1 MTETPD
7 RLSRFLREPRRN
19 GPPRRIFFL
28 RQGFF
33 LEEECL
39 RAFRALGF
47 CVQEF
52 QVGESWDS
60 ALASRLLTDLV
71 EFLPDFL
78 FSINHIGFDKSGWL
92 TSILRKSRLPAAT
105 WYVDNPD
112 FIIRAYPEN
121 VSDWVA
127 VFVWDQHYVAGLEA
141 MGFPHVTYLPLAAD
155 TRLFRP
161 YRHPPVDRFGSHS
174 IAFVGATWTKRLSQ
188 QLACYTGQA
197 ATLAYLEAAALSFQ
211 WSPNYRAR
219 DDLAEIFPGFIDL
232 PVSEQVDLEA
242 AVLWQASQWDR
253 VERVGAL
260 CQAGLKVFG
269 DAAWADY
276 LPDPTVYG
284 GPLSYHRELPAFYQ
298 CAAVNLNL
306 TSLQMKN
313 GLNQRI
319 FDAPAAGAFLLT
331 DDKEALWELFSPE
344 EVVTFRTI
352 GEAQEKMAYYL
363 KYPETRRRVANRARE
378 RVLSQHTYGHRVQV
392 IARQLT
398 ETFFS

>member
-1 MTETPD
+1 MTEAPE
-7 RLSRFLREPRRN
+7 RLSRFLRERRQN

-39 RAFRALGF
+39 RAFRALGL

-52 QVGESWDS
+52 QVAEAWDS
-60 ALASRLLTDLV
+60 ALASRLLTGLT

-92 TSILRKSRLPAAT
+92 TSILREARLPAAT

-121 VSDWVA
+121 VSEWVS
-127 VFVWDQHYVAGLEA
+127 VFVWDQHYAADLKE
-141 MGFPHVTYLPLAAD
+141 MGFPWVTYLPLAAD

-161 YRHPPVDRFGSHS
+161 YRHPQVDRFGSHCA
-174 IAFVGATWTKRLSQ
+174 AFVGGTWTKRVTQ
-188 QLACYTGQA
+188 QLARYTGQPE
-197 ATLAYLEAAALSFQ
+197 TLAYIEAAARDFQ
-211 WSPNYRAR
+211 WSPNYKTRPE
-219 DDLAEIFPGFIDL
+219 LTEVYPGFADL
-232 PVSEQVDLEA
+232 PVSAQVDLEA

-253 VERVGAL
+253 LERVGAL

-269 DAAWADY
+269 DPAWADF
-276 LPDPTVYG
+276 LADPTAYG
-284 GPLSYHRELPAFYQ
+284 GSMNYHRELPAFYQ

-313 GLNQRI
+313 GLNHRI
-319 FDAPAAGAFLLT
+319 FDVPAAGAFLLT
-331 DDKEALWELFSPE
+331 DYKDALWDLFTPE
-344 EVVTFRTI
+344 EVVTFRTVE
-352 GEAQEKMAYYL
+352 EAQEKLAYYL
-363 KYPETRRRVANRARE
+363 KYPETRRRVATRARE
-378 RVLSQHTYGHRVQV
+378 RVLAQHTYGHRVQA

-398 ETFFS
+398 ETFFQ